1 MKVRALTLWDLVW
14 IVYLAPY
21 ARMQYCPGLYCS
33 YSGRGEDLL
42 AIPYADV
49 LLPFVGETT
58 ELCKW
63 TVDLGSLPPFQ
74 QFAQSQQGFYTGSC
88 SSFHLIRHLFRT
100 LTEAQSL
107 NSV

>member
-1 MKVRALTLWDLVW
+1 MKVRALYNCVPGTLC
-14 IVYLAPY
+14 AG
-21 ARMQYCPGLYCS
+21 ATFPGLYCT
-33 YSGRGEDLL
+33 YSGRGKDLL

-49 LLPFVGETT
+49 LLLFVGETT

-88 SSFHLIRHLFRT
+88 SLFHPYVT
-100 LTEAQSL
+100 ASL
-107 NSV
+107 CLPKRRV